1 MGTANTMSCLT
12 EVLGLSL
19 PYCGTSLAISS
30 NKKRIAKES
39 GIKVMD
45 LLEKNITPRKIVTR
59 ESLNNAI
66 VASMALGGSTNSV
79 LHLLAIAN
87 EAKINLELENFNI
100 ISKKI
105 PYICNIKPS
114 GDYALAD
121 LDYAGGIP
129 AVLKS
134 VEKFLSKDHITVTG
148 NTLLNNIK
156 DVKLVEN
163 DIIYPINDPKRKTG
177 GISILKG
184 NLALNGAVVKQS
196 GVKDSMLYFKGVA
209 KVFNSM
215 EDAIDSLVKDKIQEG
230 DVIVIRYEG
239 PKGGPGMREMH
250 MITSLLVGRGMD
262 ESCALITDGRF
273 SGSTRGLSVGHISPE
288 AAKKGT
294 IAIVENGDIVEID
307 VTNHRIEL
315 LLDDD
320 DIKKRLNK
328 VELLK
333 KPSSGVLSR
342 YAEHVCSAD
351 KGAILSPGNYKE

>member
-1 MGTANTMSCLT
+1 
-12 EVLGLSL
+12 
-19 PYCGTSLAISS
+19 
-30 NKKRIAKES
+30 
-39 GIKVMD
+39 
-45 LLEKNITPRKIVTR
+45 
-59 ESLNNAI
+59 
-66 VASMALGGSTNSV
+66 
-79 LHLLAIAN
+79 
-87 EAKINLELENFNI
+87 
-100 ISKKI
+100 
-105 PYICNIKPS
+105 
-114 GDYALAD
+114 
-121 LDYAGGIP
+121 
-129 AVLKS
+129 
-134 VEKFLSKDHITVTG
+134 
-148 NTLLNNIK
+148 
-156 DVKLVEN
+156 
-163 DIIYPINDPKRKTG
+163 
-177 GISILKG
+177 
-184 NLALNGAVVKQS
+184 
-196 GVKDSMLYFKGVA
+196 
-209 KVFNSM
+209 
-215 EDAIDSLVKDKIQEG
+215 
-230 DVIVIRYEG
+230 
-239 PKGGPGMREMH
+239 MREMH